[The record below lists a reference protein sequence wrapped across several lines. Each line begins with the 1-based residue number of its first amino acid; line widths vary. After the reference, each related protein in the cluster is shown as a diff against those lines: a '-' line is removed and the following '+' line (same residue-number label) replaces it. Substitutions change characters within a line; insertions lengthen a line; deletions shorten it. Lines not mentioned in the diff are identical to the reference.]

1 MESQPS
7 LFTSDP
13 PVSRA
18 VIWRERFKLVIFVVF
33 CIELGIFLI
42 AYPWTPWWTENSLL
56 VDYPRLAS
64 ILSTGVIRGMVSGLG
79 ILDIWIGIWQAIR
92 YREKPR
98 ER

>member
-18 VIWRERFKLVIFVVF
+18 VIWRERLKLVIFVVF

-42 AYPWTPWWTENSLL
+42 VYPWTPLWAENSLL
-56 VDYPRLAS
+56 LDYPTMAW
-64 ILSTGVIRGMVSGLG
+64 ILGTGVARGMVSGLG
-79 ILDIWIGIWQAIR
+79 ILDIGIGIWQAIQ
-92 YREKPR
+92 YRERPR
-98 ER
+98 Q